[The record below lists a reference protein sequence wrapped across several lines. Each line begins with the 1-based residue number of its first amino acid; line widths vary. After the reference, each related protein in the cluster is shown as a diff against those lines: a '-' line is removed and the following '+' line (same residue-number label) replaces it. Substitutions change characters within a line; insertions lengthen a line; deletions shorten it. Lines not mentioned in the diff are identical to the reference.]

1 MLENEIDENRLIA
14 ERRAKLDH
22 IRKGSKAN
30 GHPNT
35 FRRLKLANELI
46 TEFENKSK
54 EDLINTI
61 YTTAVAGRI
70 MAKRGPF
77 LVLQDVSG
85 RIQVYAS
92 KEVQKELKEKYHG
105 LDIGDII
112 GVKDQLYRAD
122 RGELYVNT

>member
-1 MLENEIDENRLIA
+1 MLDIEVDENRLIA

-22 IRKGSKAN
+22 IRKSSKAN

-46 TEFENKSK
+46 SEYENKSK
-54 EDLINTI
+54 EDLINTT

-77 LVLQDVSG
+77 LVIQDVSG
-85 RIQVYAS
+85 RIQAYAEKS
-92 KEVQKELKEKYHG
+92 VQKALKEQYEG

-112 GVKDQLYRAD
+112 
-122 RGELYVNT
+122 